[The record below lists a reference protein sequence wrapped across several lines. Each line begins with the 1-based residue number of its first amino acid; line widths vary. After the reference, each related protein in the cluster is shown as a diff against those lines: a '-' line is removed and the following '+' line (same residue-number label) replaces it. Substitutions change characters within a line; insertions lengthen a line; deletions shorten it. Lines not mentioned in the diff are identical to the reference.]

1 MQVHKTHDS
10 CKATKIHIKLYSM
23 HTALVLHGQDDPTM
37 IFTRSSQVIPKLTGI
52 QVGPTHVGPPSS
64 NSMLWY
70 SILKSHI
77 PKIKSHL
84 PKIEE

>member
-1 MQVHKTHDS
+1 MNNFMHDYTHNLKMQVHKTHDS

-64 NSMLWY
+64 NSMLCTQ
-70 SILKSHI
+70 S
-77 PKIKSHL
+77 
-84 PKIEE
+84 